1 MICVNTSAPEAKEK
15 KNLEKNRKEKE
26 EIKFEISTSNCILS

>member
-1 MICVNTSAPEAKEK
+1 MNNK

-26 EIKFEISTSNCILS
+26 ENLKYLQVIASYPIQVHAYHF